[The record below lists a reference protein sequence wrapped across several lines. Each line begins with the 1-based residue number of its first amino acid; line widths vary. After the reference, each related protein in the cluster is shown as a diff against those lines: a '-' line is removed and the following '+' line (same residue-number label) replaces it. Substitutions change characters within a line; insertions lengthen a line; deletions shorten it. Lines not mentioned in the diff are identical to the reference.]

1 MALDRFRVDAWNLH
15 NDVPFDPEAVVHLE
29 ISPDD
34 KTWTEVM
41 SSTPA
46 GGRQENAAF
55 ATAVLG
61 ARRVFFRARLY
72 ETNSWNRNQVH
83 RAQFLRS
90 EPDLGTL
97 PSVTPADRT
106 Q

>member
-1 MALDRFRVDAWNLH
+1 
-15 NDVPFDPEAVVHLE
+15 
-29 ISPDD
+29 
-34 KTWTEVM
+34 M

-46 GGRQENAAF
+46 GGRRENGSFAA
-55 ATAVLG
+55 AVRD

-90 EPDLGTL
+90 EPDRGAM
-97 PSVTPADRT
+97 PSVTLADRPR
-106 Q
+106 